1 MNGSNRLTLNEVPT
15 ISNFVLSSS
24 VAALIAADVANVERS
39 AKSRYAAGI
48 AVAAGLAQVAKIAKT
63 QYTGKASGASGG
75 GGGSMPSAG
84 APATGAPQFNP
95 INTDF
100 LTNRPDQVQPSY
112 VLAGDVA
119 NASEARSRVRDLAR
133 L

>member
-1 MNGSNRLTLNEVPT
+1 
-15 ISNFVLSSS
+15 
-24 VAALIAADVANVERS
+24 
-39 AKSRYAAGI
+39 
-48 AVAAGLAQVAKIAKT
+48 VAKIAKT
-63 QYTGKASGASGG
+63 QYTGKPSGG
-75 GGGSMPSAG
+75 GGGGGGSVGGGMPSAG
-84 APATGAPQFNP
+84 APNAGVPQFNP

-100 LTNRPDQVQPSY
+100 LTNRPNQVTPSY